1 MSGLD
6 SFEAELQSALGDGY
20 VLERELTGS
29 GMSRVFVATEKS
41 LNRRVV
47 VKVLPPDLA
56 AGVNR
61 ERFRREIQLAAQ
73 LQHPHIV
80 PLHAAGSTADLL
92 YFTMPYIEGESLRHA
107 LHENVRFS
115 PREVVRILHDVSDA
129 LAYAH
134 SRGVIHRDI
143 KPGNVLRSGSHAVV
157 TDFGVA
163 KAISAALPSV
173 GMTTSGMAIGTP
185 AYMAPEQLAG
195 DPAADHRVDIYA
207 VGLLGYELLAGEAP
221 FKASS
226 PQETM
231 AAQLTRAPEPISKRR
246 PDAPPA
252 LAALLTRC
260 LAKNPSDRPQTATE
274 VVSLLD
280 SLEISSG
287 AMAPQRAFTPRRVW
301 AFGGLVAAA
310 AIAAIAFWPRHEVL
324 PPVTVGDSTPVV
336 ATTAAAPIALTR
348 EDSLA
353 IASAIQQK
361 LGEQQATVTAKAE
374 SAVVAKPVPARAG
387 AAGGSTGAGGARSA
401 AAVAQSAEDFARD
414 MTRIVDSL
422 RADIQKAVLDSVTRV
437 RGVPQ
442 VYSFA
447 TGDPRI
453 DSMVR
458 KLQRDAERR
467 GATPPPRPPEMFGQQ
482 EHRDQERRSEQLL
495 RANQLSREAFAAR
508 LESMGPPRRI
518 FISYPT
524 LSSRARFLAPLV
536 DAVVDSLRAT
546 LARDPRYVI
555 IPADS
560 VRATLEKTRTISAI
574 SESMNVDL
582 FASVAASVL
591 PDTSV
596 IWTVTSRDLSANPA
610 YATRA
615 ITAHGL
621 KPDVLK
627 GIDYLFAETARFLK
641 EQDRAPRKTMLQRP
655 GPGD

>member
-1 MSGLD
+1 MSSFD
-6 SFEAELQSALGDGY
+6 NFEAELSAALGDNY

-29 GMSRVFVATEKS
+29 GMSRVFVAKETS
-41 LNRRVV
+41 LNRQVV

-61 ERFRREIQLAAQ
+61 DRFRREIQLAAQ

-80 PLHAAGSTADLL
+80 PLHAAGSSGDLL

-107 LHENVRFS
+107 LHENVKFS
-115 PREVVRILHDVSDA
+115 PREVVRILHDVADA

-163 KAISAALPSV
+163 KAISAALPAV

-207 VGLLGYELLAGEAP
+207 LGLLGYELLAGEAP

-260 LAKNPSDRPQTATE
+260 LAKNPADRPQTATE

-287 AMAPQRAFTPRRVW
+287 AMAPQPAFTPARMWVL
-301 AFGGLVAAA
+301 GGAVAAA
-310 AIAAIAFWPRHEVL
+310 ALAAFALWPRQAAT
-324 PPVTVGDSTPVV
+324 PPLIGADSS
-336 ATTAAAPIALTR
+336 AAAPATLTR

-353 IASAIQQK
+353 IAAAIQQK
-361 LGEQQATVTAKAE
+361 IGEQQATVTAKAE
-374 SAVVAKPVPARAG
+374 SAVVKPSPGKAPAG
-387 AAGGSTGAGGARSA
+387 IE
-401 AAVAQSAEDFARD
+401 QSAQALALDV
-414 MTRIVDSL
+414 TRMVDSL
-422 RADIQKAVLDSVTRV
+422 RAEIQKAVLDSVTRV
-437 RGVPQ
+437 RGNPQ
-442 VYSFA
+442 VYAFS
-447 TGDPRI
+447 TGDARV
-453 DSMVR
+453 DSLVHR
-458 KLQRDAERR
+458 LQRDAERR
-467 GATPPPRPPEMFGQQ
+467 TGRSMVGLPEAPLLREPPSPRPN
-482 EHRDQERRSEQLL
+482 
-495 RANQLSREAFAAR
+495 ALSREAFAQR
-508 LESMGPPRRI
+508 RETLGPPRRV
-518 FISYPT
+518 FVSYPT
-524 LSSRARFLAPLV
+524 LSSRSRFLAPQV
-536 DAVVDSLRAT
+536 DSVVDSLRAT
-546 LARDPRYVI
+546 LARDSRYVL

-560 VRATLEKTRTISAI
+560 VREILSRTRSISAI
-574 SESMNVDL
+574 SDSMQVEL
-582 FASVAASVL
+582 FASVGASAL
-591 PDTSV
+591 PDSSV
-596 IWTVTSRDLSANPA
+596 IWQVTSRDLTAHSAF
-610 YATRA
+610 ATRA
-615 ITAHGL
+615 VTMHGF
-621 KPDVLK
+621 KPNVLA
-627 GIDYLFAETARFLK
+627 GLDSLVVGTVRFLR
-641 EQDRAPRKTMLQRP
+641 EQDRAPRRTTTPRD
-655 GPGD
+655 GNR

>member
-1 MSGLD
+1 MSGID
-6 SFEAELQSALGDGY
+6 SFESELRNALGDNY

-41 LNRRVV
+41 LNRKVV
-47 VKVLPPDLA
+47 VKVLPYEMA

-80 PLHAAGSTADLL
+80 PLHAAGSSGDLL

-107 LHENVRFS
+107 LHENVKFS

-231 AAQLTRAPEPISKRR
+231 AAQLTRAPEPIAKRR

-260 LAKNPSDRPQTATE
+260 LAKNPSDRPQTAAE
-274 VVSLLD
+274 IVSLLD

-287 AMAPQRAFTPRRVW
+287 SMMPQRAFTPVRMWVL
-301 AFGGLVAAA
+301 GGLVTAAA
-310 AIAAIAFWPRHEVL
+310 VAAFALWPRATV
-324 PPVTVGDSTPVV
+324 PPSPVV
-336 ATTAAAPIALTR
+336 ADSTALPAPVVVAQALTR
-348 EDSLA
+348 DDSLA
-353 IASAIQQK
+353 IARAIQK
-361 LGEQQATVTAKAE
+361 KIGEQQATVTARAE
-374 SAVVAKPVPARAG
+374 SAAAKPTPASG
-387 AAGGSTGAGGARSA
+387 ASKATA
-401 AAVAQSAEDFARD
+401 AEEFSRD
-414 MTRIVDSL
+414 MTRMVDSL
-422 RADIQKAVLDSVTRV
+422 RAEIQKAVLDSVTRV
-437 RGVPQ
+437 RRVPPG
-442 VYSFA
+442 FTFI
-447 TGDPRI
+447 TGDARL
-453 DSMVR
+453 DSMVHR
-458 KLQRDAERR
+458 LQRDAERR
-467 GATPPPRPPEMFGQQ
+467 GERGMGVFPEGPREPPVPGAG
-482 EHRDQERRSEQLL
+482 SLT
-495 RANQLSREAFAAR
+495 REAFAAR
-508 LESMGPPRRI
+508 LEALGPPRRV
-518 FISYPT
+518 FVSFPS
-524 LSSRARFLAPLV
+524 LNSRSRFLAPQV
-536 DAVVDSLRAT
+536 DSVVDSLRRT
-546 LARDPRYVI
+546 LARDGRYILV
-555 IPADS
+555 PADS
-560 VRATLEKTRTISAI
+560 VRDILTRTRTISAI
-574 SESMNVDL
+574 SDSMNVDI
-582 FASVAASVL
+582 FASVGASVL
-591 PDTSV
+591 PDTTV
-596 IWTVTSRDLSANPA
+596 IWQVTTRDLGAHTSF
-610 YATRA
+610 ATRA
-615 ITAHGL
+615 ITIRGTRPHLLAGL
-621 KPDVLK
+621 DSLVS
-627 GIDYLFAETARFLK
+627 GAARFLR
-641 EQDRAPRKTMLQRP
+641 EQDRAPRRSLQRSTR
-655 GPGD
+655 DNR

>member
-1 MSGLD
+1 MLD
-6 SFEAELQSALGDGY
+6 SFEAELQTALGDGY
-20 VLERELTGS
+20 VIERELTGS

-41 LNRRVV
+41 LNRKVV

-80 PLHAAGSTADLL
+80 PLHAAGSSGDLL

-107 LHENVRFS
+107 VHENVRFS

-221 FKASS
+221 FQASS

-260 LAKNPSDRPQTATE
+260 LAKNPADRPQTATE

-301 AFGGLVAAA
+301 VLGGLVTAAA
-310 AIAAIAFWPRHEVL
+310 AAAIAFWPRHEVL
-324 PPVTVGDSTPVV
+324 APTVSDST
-336 ATTAAAPIALTR
+336 ALAPAGAPGLTR

-353 IASAIQQK
+353 IAAAIQQK
-361 LGEQQATVTAKAE
+361 IGEQQAAVTARAE
-374 SAVVAKPVPARAG
+374 SALTKPNPATP
-387 AAGGSTGAGGARSA
+387 AAATARSSTPPRGTANTTVA
-401 AAVAQSAEDFARD
+401 AAAEDFARD

-422 RADIQKAVLDSVTRV
+422 RAEIQRAVLDSVTRV
-437 RGVPQ
+437 RGAPQ
-442 VYSFA
+442 VYGFR
-447 TGDPRI
+447 TGDQKI
-453 DSMVR
+453 DSIVR
-458 KLQRDAERR
+458 QFQRDAGRR
-467 GATPPPRPPEMFGQQ
+467 GPGGNPEIFIQPSHPS
-482 EHRDQERRSEQLL
+482 ESERRSQQQLL
-495 RANQLSREAFAAR
+495 RANELSREAFAAR
-508 LESMGPPRRI
+508 LETLGPARRV
-518 FISYPT
+518 FVSWPNLNT
-524 LSSRARFLAPLV
+524 RSRYLAPQV
-536 DAVVDSLRAT
+536 DSIVDSLRAT
-546 LARDPRYVI
+546 LDRDPRYVL
-555 IPADS
+555 IPKDS
-560 VRATLEKTRTISAI
+560 VRSILERTRTATTISD
-574 SESMNVDL
+574 EFKVDL
-582 FASVAASVL
+582 FASVAVSAL
-591 PDTSV
+591 PDSSV
-596 IWTVTSRDLSANPA
+596 IWQVTTRDLTAHGA

-615 ITAHGL
+615 ITTHGF
-621 KPDVLK
+621 KPNVMK
-627 GIDYLFAETARFLK
+627 GIDSLVQGTARFLK
-641 EQDRAPRKTMLQRP
+641 EQDRAPRRTMLS
-655 GPGD
+655 GPSGRDGRESR

>member
-1 MSGLD
+1 MSGFD
-6 SFEAELQSALGDGY
+6 SFESELRTALGDNY

-29 GMSRVFVATEKS
+29 GMSRVFLATEQS
-41 LNRRVV
+41 LNRQVV
-47 VKVLPPDLA
+47 VKVLPPELA

-80 PLHAAGSTADLL
+80 PLHAAGSAGDLL

-107 LHENVRFS
+107 LHEGVKFS
-115 PREVVRILHDVSDA
+115 AREVVRILHDVSDA

-143 KPGNVLRSGSHAVV
+143 KPGNVLRSGTHAVV

-163 KAISAALPSV
+163 KAISAAMPTV

-195 DPAADHRVDIYA
+195 DPAADHRVDLYA

-260 LAKNPSDRPQTATE
+260 LAKNPADRPQTATE

-287 AMAPQRAFTPRRVW
+287 AMAPQRAFTPARMWVL
-301 AFGGLVAAA
+301 GGTIAVAAITALAMWPRQQTMVLQPVVLDSTPPAAA
-310 AIAAIAFWPRHEVL
+310 A
-324 PPVTVGDSTPVV
+324 
-336 ATTAAAPIALTR
+336 APSLTH

-353 IASAIQQK
+353 IARAIQK
-361 LGEQQATVTAKAE
+361 KINEQNSVVVAKAE
-374 SAVVAKPVPARAG
+374 SARKKPAPAAS
-387 AAGGSTGAGGARSA
+387 ASA
-401 AAVAQSAEDFARD
+401 AASNAAAADLARA
-414 MTRIVDSL
+414 MSRMVDSL
-422 RADIQKAVLDSVTRV
+422 RAEIQKAVLDSVTRV
-437 RGVPQ
+437 RGTPA
-442 VYSFA
+442 YTFL

-458 KLQRDAERR
+458 ELSRLGGGRPGRFPEGSREGMLR
-467 GATPPPRPPEMFGQQ
+467 EPPPPRPNPLSRQAFE
-482 EHRDQERRSEQLL
+482 ERR
-495 RANQLSREAFAAR
+495 AN
-508 LESMGPPRRI
+508 MGPPRRL
-518 FISYPT
+518 FVSFPS
-524 LSSRARFLAPLV
+524 LSSRSSFIAPQV
-536 DAVVDSLRAT
+536 DSVVDSLRAV
-546 LARDPRYVI
+546 LGQDRRFVLV
-555 IPADS
+555 PADS
-560 VRATLEKTRTISAI
+560 VRQILARTRTTSVIAD
-574 SESMNVDL
+574 SMNVDL
-582 FASVAASVL
+582 FASLSASML

-596 IWTVTSRDLSANPA
+596 IWQVRSRDLSAHGSFSS
-610 YATRA
+610 RD
-615 ITAHGL
+615 ITMRRER
-621 KPDVLK
+621 PDLLK
-627 GIDYLFAETARFLK
+627 GIDSLIAGTRQQLREM
-641 EQDRAPRKTMLQRP
+641 DGAPRRKPASPDSRP
-655 GPGD
+655 Q

>member
-1 MSGLD
+1 MSGID
-6 SFEAELQSALGDGY
+6 SFESELRNALGDNY

-41 LNRRVV
+41 LNRQVV
-47 VKVLPPDLA
+47 VKVLPHEMA

-80 PLHAAGSTADLL
+80 PLHAAGSTGDLL

-107 LHENVRFS
+107 LHENVKFS

-195 DPAADHRVDIYA
+195 DPAADHRVDLYA

-231 AAQLTRAPEPISKRR
+231 AAQLTRAPEPIAKRR

-260 LAKNPSDRPQTATE
+260 LAKNPSDRPQTASE
-274 VVSLLD
+274 IVSLLD

-287 AMAPQRAFTPRRVW
+287 AMMPQRAFTPMRMWVL
-301 AFGGLVAAA
+301 GGLVAAA
-310 AIAAIAFWPRHEVL
+310 AVAAITFWPRD
-324 PPVTVGDSTPVV
+324 TVIPATTVVDSTPLPAQVVV
-336 ATTAAAPIALTR
+336 APALTH

-353 IASAIQQK
+353 IARAIQK
-361 LGEQQATVTAKAE
+361 KFGEQQATVTAKAE
-374 SAVVAKPVPARAG
+374 SAVAKPAPAG
-387 AAGGSTGAGGARSA
+387 AKSASTAEQDLSRS
-401 AAVAQSAEDFARD
+401 

-422 RADIQKAVLDSVTRV
+422 RAEIQKAVLDSVTRV
-437 RGVPQ
+437 RQVP
-442 VYSFA
+442 SFTFM
-447 TGDPRI
+447 TGDARL
-453 DSMVR
+453 DSMVHR
-458 KLQRDAERR
+458 LQRDAERR
-467 GATPPPRPPEMFGQQ
+467 GSQGMGVFPPDAPREPPG
-482 EHRDQERRSEQLL
+482 SGASTLT
-495 RANQLSREAFAAR
+495 REAFAAR
-508 LESMGPPRRI
+508 LESLGPPRRL
-518 FISYPT
+518 FVSFPS
-524 LSSRARFLAPLV
+524 LSSRSRFLAPQV
-536 DAVVDSLRAT
+536 DSVVDSLRRT
-546 LARDPRYVI
+546 LARDGRYILV
-555 IPADS
+555 PADS
-560 VRATLEKTRTISAI
+560 VRDILGRTRTISAI
-574 SESMNVDL
+574 SDSMKVDL
-582 FASVAASVL
+582 FASVGASVM

-596 IWTVTSRDLSANPA
+596 IWQVTSRDLGAHTSFASR
-610 YATRA
+610 T
-615 ITAHGL
+615 ITMHGFR
-621 KPDVLK
+621 PNVLA
-627 GIDYLFAETARFLK
+627 GLDELVSGTVRFLR
-641 EQDRAPRKTMLQRP
+641 EQDRAPRRSTQR
-655 GPGD
+655 GDRGNR

>member
-6 SFEAELQSALGDGY
+6 SFETELQSALGDGY

-41 LNRRVV
+41 LNRQVV
-47 VKVLPPDLA
+47 VKVLPPELA

-80 PLHAAGSTADLL
+80 PLHAAGSAEDLL
-92 YFTMPYIEGESLRHA
+92 YFTMPYIEGESLRYA
-107 LHENVRFS
+107 LHENVKFS

-260 LAKNPSDRPQTATE
+260 LAKNPADRPQTATE
-274 VVSLLD
+274 IVSLLD

-287 AMAPQRAFTPRRVW
+287 AMMPQRAFTPRRMWIV
-301 AFGGLVAAA
+301 GGLVTAAA
-310 AIAAIAFWPRHEVL
+310 VSAIALWPRQNVL
-324 PPVTVGDSTPVV
+324 PSAVIADSTP
-336 ATTAAAPIALTR
+336 AAATAPAALTR

-353 IASAIQQK
+353 IAAAIQQK
-361 LGEQQATVTAKAE
+361 IGEQQATVTAKAE
-374 SAVVAKPVPARAG
+374 SAVTKPAQVR
-387 AAGGSTGAGGARSA
+387 GGEK
-401 AAVAQSAEDFARD
+401 AVALASADLALSV
-414 MTRIVDSL
+414 TRMVDSL
-422 RADIQKAVLDSVTRV
+422 RAEIQKAVLDSITRV
-437 RGVPQ
+437 RGAQQTLTFNMGDPKIDSIVRRFQ
-442 VYSFA
+442 RDTERRA
-447 TGDPRI
+447 TG
-453 DSMVR
+453 SG
-458 KLQRDAERR
+458 R
-467 GATPPPRPPEMFGQQ
+467 GPEFVIPNHPG
-482 EHRDQERRSEQLL
+482 EPGRLSEQQLL
-495 RANQLSREAFAAR
+495 RGSQLSREAFAAR
-508 LESMGPPRRI
+508 METLGPPRRL
-518 FISYPT
+518 FVSYPN
-524 LSSRARFLAPLV
+524 LSSRSRFLAPQV
-536 DAVVDSLRAT
+536 DSVVDSLRRT
-546 LARDPRYVI
+546 LARDPRYVL
-555 IPADS
+555 IPEDS
-560 VRATLEKTRTISAI
+560 VRAMLAKTRTISAI
-574 SESMNVDL
+574 SDSMNVEL
-582 FASVAASVL
+582 FAAVSASVL

-596 IWTVTSRDLSANPA
+596 IWQVTSHDRTAHSGF
-610 YATRA
+610 ATRA
-615 ITAHGL
+615 ITIHGF
-621 KPDVLK
+621 KPNVLR
-627 GIDYLFAETARFLK
+627 GVDSLIVGTARFLK
-641 EQDRAPRKTMLQRP
+641 EQDRAPRRSLLGQNR
-655 GPGD
+655 